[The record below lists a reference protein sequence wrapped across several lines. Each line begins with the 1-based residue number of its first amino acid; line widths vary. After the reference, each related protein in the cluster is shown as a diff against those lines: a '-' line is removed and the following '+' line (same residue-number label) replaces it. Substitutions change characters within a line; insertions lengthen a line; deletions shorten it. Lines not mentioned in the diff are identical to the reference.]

1 MSQFWLG
8 TFTKELIKKNEW
20 NWCMILPIK
29 TKMQQVIVYVSTSFV
44 CEFVDFAN
52 YDQNLTSDSLCEYV
66 HLLFVSLYFEQKSM
80 KQIS

>member
-1 MSQFWLG
+1 
-8 TFTKELIKKNEW
+8 
-20 NWCMILPIK
+20 
-29 TKMQQVIVYVSTSFV
+29 MQQVIVYVSTSFV